1 MRACDGCNYFS
12 KRGETLIQKWLKAQG
27 YTLPGDSMR
36 AKQQLWLEWYR
47 GFVRDV
53 HKYSVFNG
61 QRFEECFR
69 RTLGMAKVICE
80 DFGSLLVNEHV
91 QITSDDFPELADV
104 LERNEF
110 FTRMNRL
117 AELTMALG
125 TGALVEFL
133 DAEQN
138 PVIDYIRADMVYPLS
153 WDCDRVTECAFAS
166 RKVISMAEKSETVY
180 YVQLHKKEAG
190 GWRIRNVMLDKTGNQ
205 IPLPEG
211 MQDETPIT
219 PVPMFQIVRPNTIN
233 TAEFDSPLGAA
244 VFADSLEQLAD
255 CDIVWDS
262 YINEFILGKK
272 RLMVP
277 MSLAKMMMHKDA
289 NGNERLDP
297 LFDPNDALFYVY
309 EADTDS
315 AQKPIE
321 LDMNLR
327 TDAHEQGLQRCI
339 DTLSKK
345 CGLGVGRYRFDQ
357 DGVKTATEV
366 ISAKSDLYQSLKRH
380 EKTFGD
386 AIIGMVKAL
395 AFLSG
400 KSPEIEVSVQ
410 FDDSI
415 IEDANATLDRCIKRV
430 NNGLMSKT
438 AAIME
443 IDGVDEAEAVRR
455 LEEIKNEERMT
466 QQAAEDAMYTA
477 DTDDFDGF
485 LQ

>member
-1 MRACDGCNYFS
+1 MIR
-12 KRGETLIQKWLKAQG
+12 KWLKKQG
-27 YTLPGDSMR
+27 YTLPGDTMR
-36 AKQQLWLEWYR
+36 NKQNLWLNWYR
-47 GFVRDV
+47 GFLKEAHSYRV
-53 HKYSVFNG
+53 YNG
-61 QRFEECFR
+61 SRVQECTR
-69 RTLGMAKVICE
+69 RTLGMAKVVCE
-80 DFGSLLVNEHV
+80 DYGSLLINEHV
-91 QITSDDFPELADV
+91 QLTADGFERLPDI
-104 LERNEF
+104 LEGNEF
-110 FTRMNRL
+110 YTRMNRL

-125 TGALVEFL
+125 TGAVVEFM
-133 DAEQN
+133 DGDGN
-138 PVIDYIRADMVYPLS
+138 PVIDYIRADQIYPLS
-153 WDCDRVTECAFAS
+153 WDGDRITECAFAS
-166 RKVISMAEKSETVY
+166 QKMMTLNDKPETVY
-180 YVQLHKKEAG
+180 YVQLHRKDGE
-190 GWRIRNVMLDKTGNQ
+190 GWRIHNALLSKSGDEL
-205 IPLPEG
+205 PLPGG
-211 MQDETPIT
+211 MLEESPVS
-219 PVPMFQIVRPNTIN
+219 PVPLFQIVRPNTIN
-233 TAEFDSPLGAA
+233 TAEFDSPLGAS
-244 VFADSLEQLAD
+244 VFADALEQLAD

-277 MSLAKMMMHKDA
+277 ISLAKMMMHKDQ
-289 NGNERLDP
+289 NGNELLDP

-321 LDMNLR
+321 LDMTLR

-386 AIIGMVKAL
+386 ALIGMVKAL
-395 AFLSG
+395 AFLTGLSH
-400 KSPEIEVSVQ
+400 ELEVSVQ

-430 NNGLMSKT
+430 TNGLMSKQ

-443 IDGVDEAEAVRR
+443 IDGVDEAEAARR
-455 LEEIKNEERMT
+455 LEEIKNEERLT
-466 QQAAEDAMYTA
+466 QEAAEQAMYNA
-477 DTDDFDGF
+477 DTDAFDGN

>member
-1 MRACDGCNYFS
+1 MRACYGCHYFS
-12 KRGETLIQKWLKAQG
+12 KWGETLIKKWLRKQG
-27 YTLPGDSMR
+27 YTLPSAAMR
-36 AKQQLWLEWYR
+36 AKQALWLNWYR
-47 GFVRDV
+47 GFVDDV
-53 HKYSVFNG
+53 HRYRVFNG
-61 QRFEECFR
+61 QRVENCSR

-80 DFGSLLVNEHV
+80 DFGSLLINEHV
-91 QITSDDFPELADV
+91 QVTADAFTDLPGI

-110 FTRMNRL
+110 YTRMNRL

-125 TGALVEFL
+125 TGAVVEFL
-133 DAEQN
+133 DAENQ
-138 PVIDYIRADMVYPLS
+138 PVIDYIRADMVYPLT
-153 WDCDRVTECAFAS
+153 WDNDTVIECAFAS
-166 RKVISMAEKSETVY
+166 QKMIQVGDKTETVY
-180 YVQLHKKEAG
+180 YVQLHKKEQN
-190 GWRIRNVMLDKTGNQ
+190 GWRIRNAMLNKSGDE
-205 IPLPEG
+205 IPLPDG
-211 MQDETPIT
+211 MQEETPIS
-219 PVPMFQIVRPNTIN
+219 PVPLFQIVRPNTIN
-233 TAEFDSPLGAA
+233 TADFDSPLGAS
-244 VFADSLEQLAD
+244 VFADALEQLAD

-277 MSLAKMMMHKDA
+277 MSLAKLMMHKDD
-289 NGNERLDP
+289 NGNERMDP

-309 EADTDS
+309 EADSDS

-357 DGVKTATEV
+357 GGVKTATEV

-386 AIIGMVKAL
+386 AIVGMVRAL

-400 KSPEIEVSVQ
+400 ISHELDVAVQ

-415 IEDANATLDRCIKRV
+415 IEDVNATLDRCIKRV
-430 NNGLMSKT
+430 NNGLMSKM

-443 IDGVDEAEAVRR
+443 IEGVDEAEAKHR
-455 LEEIKNEERMT
+455 LEEINAENRMT
-466 QQAAEDAMYTA
+466 QEATEQAMYNA
-477 DTDDFDGF
+477 DTDNDF

>member
-1 MRACDGCNYFS
+1 MI
-12 KRGETLIQKWLKAQG
+12 KKWLRKQG
-27 YTLPGDSMR
+27 YTLPSAAMR
-36 AKQQLWLEWYR
+36 AKQALWLNWYR
-47 GFVRDV
+47 GFVDDV
-53 HKYSVFNG
+53 HRYRVFNG
-61 QRFEECFR
+61 QRVENCSR

-80 DFGSLLVNEHV
+80 DFGSLLINEHV
-91 QITSDDFPELADV
+91 QVTADAFTDLPGI

-110 FTRMNRL
+110 YTRMNRL
-117 AELTMALG
+117 TELTMALG
-125 TGALVEFL
+125 TGAVVEFL
-133 DAEQN
+133 DAENQ
-138 PVIDYIRADMVYPLS
+138 PVIDYIRADMVYPLT
-153 WDCDRVTECAFAS
+153 WDNDTVIECAFAS
-166 RKVISMAEKSETVY
+166 QKMIQVGDKTETVY
-180 YVQLHKKEAG
+180 YVQLHKKEQN
-190 GWRIRNVMLDKTGNQ
+190 GWRIRNAMLNKSGDE
-205 IPLPEG
+205 IPLPDG
-211 MQDETPIT
+211 MQEETPIS
-219 PVPMFQIVRPNTIN
+219 PVPLFQIVRPNTIN
-233 TAEFDSPLGAA
+233 TADFDSPLGAS
-244 VFADSLEQLAD
+244 VFADALEQLAD

-277 MSLAKMMMHKDA
+277 MSLAKLMMHKDD
-289 NGNERLDP
+289 NGNERMDP

-309 EADTDS
+309 EADSDS

-357 DGVKTATEV
+357 GGVNTATEV

-386 AIIGMVKAL
+386 AIVGMVRAL

-400 KSPEIEVSVQ
+400 ISHELDVAVQ

-415 IEDANATLDRCIKRV
+415 IEDVNATLDRCIKRV
-430 NNGLMSKT
+430 NNGLMSKM

-443 IDGVDEAEAVRR
+443 IEGVDEAEAKRR
-455 LEEIKNEERMT
+455 LEEINAENRMT
-466 QQAAEDAMYTA
+466 QEATEQAMYNA
-477 DTDDFDGF
+477 DTDNDF